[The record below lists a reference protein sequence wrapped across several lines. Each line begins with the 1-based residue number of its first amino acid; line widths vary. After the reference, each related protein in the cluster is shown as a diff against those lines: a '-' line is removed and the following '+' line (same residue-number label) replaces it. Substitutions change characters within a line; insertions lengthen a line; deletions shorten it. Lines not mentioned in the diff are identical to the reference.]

1 MPRYSN
7 QPNDIKP
14 DGYQPRTSYPK
25 HDGHRQSFHKA
36 HTSLGATGHWV
47 RTAGMLAPVVIG
59 ELIKDPEKRWR
70 AIRLAAVATTLVSEA
85 MWTTKIKR
93 ERQDTRELEA
103 ACLSPMI

>member
-1 MPRYSN
+1 MPRYYD
-7 QPNDIKP
+7 QPSDIKL

-25 HDGHRQSFHKA
+25 HDGHRQSFHKP

-59 ELIKDPEKRWR
+59 ELIEDPAKRWR

-85 MWTTKIKR
+85 MWTHKIRK
-93 ERQDTRELEA
+93 ERQETKELEA
-103 ACLSPMI
+103 TCQL